1 MECFLEHLNKYSELI
16 SVATTIALIIVTAE
30 LTRAT
35 RNMAKSSKETSEA
48 TKLLV
53 RENRSFREDAKKP
66 QVLAKLKPL
75 FEHGDFIQL
84 VLNNAGRGV
93 ALNVR
98 FRLQG
103 DEQDFDSH
111 DVSHLRGSLV
121 PINFMSQGE
130 SETYELGAAPKLFAD
145 PPMKPFFVVINY
157 EDVDGQSYE
166 KRNELNVAQF
176 KGLEWSGASVVWRQM
191 EALER
196 IEKKLPPK

>member
-1 MECFLEHLNKYSELI
+1 MEILNKYSELI
-16 SVATTIALIIVTAE
+16 SALTSIALIIVTAV
-30 LTRAT
+30 LSRAT
-35 RNMAKSSKETSEA
+35 GNMAKSSKETSEA

-66 QVLAKLKPL
+66 QILAKLKPL

-98 FRLQG
+98 FRIQG
-103 DEQDFDSH
+103 DEKDFDSH
-111 DVSHLRGSLV
+111 DMSRLRGSLV

-130 SETYELGAAPKLFAD
+130 SEIYEVGAGHRLFAQ
-145 PPMKPFFVVINY
+145 PPMKPFSVVINY
-157 EDVDGQSYE
+157 EDVEGQSYE
-166 KRNELNVAQF
+166 KRIVLNVAQF
-176 KGLEWSGASVVWRQM
+176 DGLEWSGASVAWRQM

-196 IEKKLPPK
+196 IEKKLSAK